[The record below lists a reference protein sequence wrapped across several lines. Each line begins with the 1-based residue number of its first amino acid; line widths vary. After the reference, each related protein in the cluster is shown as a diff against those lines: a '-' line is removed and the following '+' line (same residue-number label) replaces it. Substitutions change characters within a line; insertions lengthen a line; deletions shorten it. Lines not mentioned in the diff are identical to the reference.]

1 MQTRKNNIYFQ
12 ISKVCDSLDI
22 MKIFLKTK
30 CMDMNILIDKT
41 PINYYTIPNEHFNET
56 QNN

>member
-30 CMDMNILIDKT
+30 CMDMNVLIDKK

-56 QNN
+56 QNY

>member
-30 CMDMNILIDKT
+30 CMDMNVLIDKT
-41 PINYYTIPNEHFNET
+41 PINYYTIPNEHFKKT
-56 QNN
+56 